1 MKTTRKQFF
10 STLVAGVAVA
20 VARPMSALTI
30 AAGPAP
36 APVARSFAGLVGRTF
51 QVTTGDSRGTID
63 VVLESYDEKPT
74 TDGTHQFS
82 LTFVAPGGE
91 KLTQGIYVV
100 EQEQMGRF
108 DLFVVPTRHDGQG
121 RAFYR
126 SDFNLLTG
134 RPAVKTNE
142 TLSPRR
148 H

>member
-10 STLVAGVAVA
+10 TTLVAGVAVA

-30 AAGPAP
+30 ATESAP
-36 APVARSFAGLVGRTF
+36 TPRSFAGLVGRTF
-51 QVTTGDSRGTID
+51 QVTTADSRGTID

-74 TDGTHQFS
+74 KDGTHQFS
-82 LTFVAPGGE
+82 LTFVAVGGE
-91 KLTQGIYVV
+91 KLNQGTYVV

-108 DLFVVPTRHDGQG
+108 DLFVVPTRLDGQG

-126 SDFNLLTG
+126 ADFNLLTG
-134 RPAVKTNE
+134 KPDLKTGE
-142 TLSPRR
+142 TLAPRR

>member
-10 STLVAGVAVA
+10 STLVAGVAIA

-30 AAGPAP
+30 ATGPS
-36 APVARSFAGLVGRTF
+36 PVARSFAGLVGRTF
-51 QVTTGDSRGTID
+51 QVTTADSRGTID
-63 VVLESYDEKPT
+63 VVLDSYDEKPT
-74 TDGTHQFS
+74 KDGTHQFS
-82 LTFVAPGGE
+82 LTFVAARGE

-126 SDFNLLTG
+126 ADFNLLT
-134 RPAVKTNE
+134 KK
-142 TLSPRR
+142 
-148 H
+148 